1 VEELLMQS
9 LGGGAAGASTDDAE
23 PSSSAPAAGAGA
35 AAAAVG
41 MLGGIALL
49 MGGGY
54 LFREPIKHFL
64 TFFID
69 AVDEWGPGGYIAY
82 AAVYTGLE
90 VGAAARRPRK
100 SRGRRM
106 A

>member
-1 VEELLMQS
+1 
-9 LGGGAAGASTDDAE
+9 
-23 PSSSAPAAGAGA
+23 
-35 AAAAVG
+35 